1 MFMRSIIVAAVAIAG
16 LAGAG
21 QAIAQDWSPNNGAYG
36 QVTAPIDRDD
46 QGQGP
51 GQATGFLPARVIV
64 GSLYRRGYRDIDI
77 KRLRGANYIAIAINP
92 RGARVLVV
100 VDAQTAEITGLR
112 PVGNDRPQPFY
123 DGGGWPPRPWSGPRW

>member
-1 MFMRSIIVAAVAIAG
+1 MFTRSIIVAAIAVVV
-16 LAGAG
+16 LVGAG
-21 QAIAQDWSPNNGAYG
+21 QAIAQDWSPNSGAYG
-36 QVTAPIDRDD
+36 QVKAPIDRDD
-46 QGQGP
+46 QGPGP
-51 GQATGFLPARVIV
+51 GQASGFLPPRVIV

-112 PVGNDRPQPFY
+112 PAGNDRPQPFY

>member
-1 MFMRSIIVAAVAIAG
+1 M
-16 LAGAG
+16 
-21 QAIAQDWSPNNGAYG
+21 
-36 QVTAPIDRDD
+36 
-46 QGQGP
+46 
-51 GQATGFLPARVIV
+51 

-112 PVGNDRPQPFY
+112 PAGNDRPQPFY

>member
-1 MFMRSIIVAAVAIAG
+1 

-21 QAIAQDWSPNNGAYG
+21 QAIAQDWSPNSGAYG
-36 QVTAPIDRDD
+36 QVKAPIDRDD
-46 QGQGP
+46 QGPGP
-51 GQATGFLPARVIV
+51 GQATGFLPPRVIV

-77 KRLRGANYIAIAINP
+77 KRLRGANYIAIAVNP

-112 PVGNDRPQPFY
+112 PAGNDRPQPFY